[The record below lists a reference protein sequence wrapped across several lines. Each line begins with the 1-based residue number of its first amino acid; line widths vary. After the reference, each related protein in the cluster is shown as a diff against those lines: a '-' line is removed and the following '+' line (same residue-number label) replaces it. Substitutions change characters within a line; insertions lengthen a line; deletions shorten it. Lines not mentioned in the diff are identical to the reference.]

1 MLIGAVTTLIVVVAV
16 FLSYNANNGLPF
28 TPTYDIKVQLPEA
41 SGLQKGNQVRIGGE
55 RVGVISGLSPYQDPK
70 TGRVTAIVSLKL
82 EKAAEP
88 LPADTTAIVQSVSTI
103 GLKYLALERGHSER
117 KLKAGETIPVSQ
129 TREPVDIDQFFDM
142 FDEKTRKAN
151 QVNLTSFG
159 NGFAGRGIG
168 LNETISTL
176 RPLVTNAIPVLHN
189 LASPQTGFGQLFVA
203 LDRAAKEV
211 APGGRRTGRTV
222 TQPQHVLHG
231 LGERR
236 PVARTDDRRRAAR
249 VAPGDP
255 LVPFEAEFVNK
266 SADFMRLLRPS
277 AKILTT
283 VAAPLGHAFE
293 VGAVNLRSATALNG
307 EVAEATEAFAKF
319 GKNPL
324 VIAGIE
330 DADAHARARQ
340 PALRGVGAGADD
352 LQLRDAHV
360 PQPRKPAL
368 AKHRRWYRCASSR
381 RARADRP
388 NNEGFPASAYAN
400 GPSTEPPTAGSPG
413 PGPDNNHLHV
423 NPYPNV
429 AGPGQSKECE
439 AGNEPY
445 KIGEAVIGNVPGNV
459 GTKTEATERKNN
471 LFGVE
476 VSVLHARSSRP
487 EELEGGQEMSRVR
500 WWKRYDEMP
509 VVELQKSNPRAL
521 RSHRDRDHRDR
532 RVLRLHQAH
541 PVQARLPPEGGIRD
555 GRQHQPQITGAH
567 RGCQRREGHLDQARG
582 QHGRGDDGNRKRRS
596 ADSP

>member
-1 MLIGAVTTLIVVVAV
+1 MNRRRSNSLAGSPLLIGAITTLIVVVAV

-55 RVGVISGLSPYQDPK
+55 RVGVVSGLSPYQDPK

-82 EKAAEP
+82 EKAVEP

-117 KLKAGETIPVSQ
+117 TLKAGETIPVSQ

-176 RPLVTNAIPVLHN
+176 RPLVINAIPVLHN

-211 APGGRRTGRTV
+211 AP
-222 TQPQHVLHG
+222 
-231 LGERR
+231 
-236 PVARTDDRRRAAR
+236 VANEQAEFYSNLDTFFTAWAS
-249 VAPGDP
+249 VAPSLEQTIVGGP
-255 LVPFEAEFVNK
+255 PALRQATYSFPFEAEFVNK

-307 EVAEATEAFAKF
+307 QVAEAAQAFAKF
-319 GKNPL
+319 GQNPL

-330 DADAHARARQ
+330 DATHTLGLANPFFAGLAPAQTTCNYVTLTFRNLASLLSQSIGVGTLARAA
-340 PALRGVGAGADD
+340 PV
-352 LQLRDAHV
+352 
-360 PQPRKPAL
+360 L
-368 AKHRRWYRCASSR
+368 APTG
-381 RARADRP
+381 P
-388 NNEGFPASAYAN
+388 NNEGFPSSTYAN

-445 KIGEAVIGNVPGNV
+445 KIGEAVIGNVPENV
-459 GTKTEATERKNN
+459 GTKTEATERQNN

-476 VSVLHARSSRP
+476 YPASTLEALGIKSS
-487 EELEGGQEMSRVR
+487 
-500 WWKRYDEMP
+500 K
-509 VVELQKSNPRAL
+509 
-521 RSHRDRDHRDR
+521 
-532 RVLRLHQAH
+532 
-541 PVQARLPPEGGIRD
+541 
-555 GRQHQPQITGAH
+555 GA
-567 RGCQRREGHLDQARG
+567 
-582 QHGRGDDGNRKRRS
+582 KK
-596 ADSP
+596 

>member
-1 MLIGAVTTLIVVVAV
+1 MNRRRSNSLAGSPLLIGAVTTLIVVVAV
-16 FLSYNANNGLPF
+16 FISYNANNGLPF

-41 SGLQKGNQVRIGGE
+41 SGLQKGNEVRIGGE
-55 RVGVISGLSPYQDPK
+55 RVGVVSGLSPYQDPK
-70 TGRVTAIVSLKL
+70 TGRVTAIISLKL
-82 EKAAEP
+82 EKAVEP
-88 LPADTTAIVQSVSTI
+88 LPADTTALVQSVSTI
-103 GLKYLALERGHSER
+103 GLKYLALERGRSKHT
-117 KLKAGETIPVSQ
+117 LKAGETIPVSQ
-129 TREPVDIDQFFDM
+129 TREPVDIDQFFDI

-151 QVNLTSFG
+151 QVNLTTFG

-211 APGGRRTGRTV
+211 AP
-222 TQPQHVLHG
+222 
-231 LGERR
+231 
-236 PVARTDDRRRAAR
+236 VANENAEFYTNLNTFFTAWAS
-249 VAPGDP
+249 VAPSLEQTIAGGP
-255 LVPFEAEFVNK
+255 SALRQATYSFPFQAEFVNK

-293 VGAVNLRSATALNG
+293 VGAVNVRSATALNG

-330 DADAHARARQ
+330 DATHTLGLANPLFAGLAPAQTTCNYVTLTFRNIASLLSQSIGVGTLARAS
-340 PALRGVGAGADD
+340 AV
-352 LQLRDAHV
+352 
-360 PQPRKPAL
+360 L
-368 AKHRRWYRCASSR
+368 APTG
-381 RARADRP
+381 P
-388 NNEGFPASAYAN
+388 NNEGFPSSSYAN

-413 PGPDNNHLHV
+413 PGPNNNHLHV

-445 KIGEAVIGNVPGNV
+445 KVGEAVIGNVPGNV

-471 LFGVE
+471 LYG
-476 VSVLHARSSRP
+476 
-487 EELEGGQEMSRVR
+487 EEYPASTLE
-500 WWKRYDEMP
+500 
-509 VVELQKSNPRAL
+509 AL
-521 RSHRDRDHRDR
+521 GLKGSK
-532 RVLRLHQAH
+532 
-541 PVQARLPPEGGIRD
+541 
-555 GRQHQPQITGAH
+555 GA
-567 RGCQRREGHLDQARG
+567 
-582 QHGRGDDGNRKRRS
+582 KK
-596 ADSP
+596 